1 MKYEQKSLAFC
12 KLHCKGQLVKL
23 EKDYGS
29 CRSRHFGNDCD
40 HPEGYLVCFGILDK
54 R

>member
-12 KLHCKGQLVKL
+12 ELHFMGQQ